1 MGGDTG
7 DLFRSSD
14 LEVMSLA
21 RCRCATPVCFAALN
35 IYNGWRTRGRNISLH
50 ITRR

>member
-7 DLFRSSD
+7 DPFRSSD

-21 RCRCATPVCFAALN
+21 RVPCATPVGFSVAV
-35 IYNGWRTRGRNISLH
+35 
-50 ITRR
+50 

>member
-1 MGGDTG
+1 MLNTG

-21 RCRCATPVCFAALN
+21 RFRCATPVGF
-35 IYNGWRTRGRNISLH
+35 
-50 ITRR
+50 